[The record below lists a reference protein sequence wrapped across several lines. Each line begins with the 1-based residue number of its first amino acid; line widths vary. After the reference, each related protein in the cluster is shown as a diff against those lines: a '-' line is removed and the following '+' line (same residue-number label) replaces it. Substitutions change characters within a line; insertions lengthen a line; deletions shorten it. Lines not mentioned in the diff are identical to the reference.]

1 MSTRLSISLLF
12 GLILATRATADET
25 APGTAAADTRE
36 RRFIEITP
44 NDQVPTIR
52 AITPID
58 GSNVFFLNHR
68 GQVGVAKFSPGLSQ
82 IGWEFYSE
90 VKLNALPSL
99 ALGPGYSV
107 LSASPYELTQ
117 GFDTD
122 QDVELDFFQ
131 ALVREWTDRD
141 KGVVITA
148 GPVADPHG
156 RVLFALSPHA
166 LKAGDPPKARLM
178 AWVPATGSLVPVTE
192 SELLIDGFALRR
204 DGLLAT
210 RLAMPDYTDGFF
222 LSLTELPPPLPDKPA
237 EAPSPMPFTLPSL
250 IIPAELTKRDRPDQP
265 VFFEEG
271 GRSKLLLVCPVSHH
285 LIEVVPEKVGG
296 LWQGA
301 ILLRALSPKPIYTA
315 AAVESGLLL
324 GGGDEGF
331 VPLQDDPSVHRI
343 TRLDLAADGIA
354 LALSQPVDR
363 YEAVKAENY
372 SVKAIALGGGEKTL
386 AIEPVVESDGRHLV
400 LRCELPG
407 PGSVLRVVC
416 QNLPSEKGGKLLH
429 ASAFYTLHS
438 R

>member
-1 MSTRLSISLLF
+1 MSARLPIYLLV
-12 GLILATRATADET
+12 GLTLATRATAAET
-25 APGTAAADTRE
+25 APGTAAGDNRE

-131 ALVREWTDRD
+131 ALVRDWTDRD

-178 AWVPATGSLVPVTE
+178 AWVPATGSLIPVTE

-222 LSLTELPPPLPDKPA
+222 LSLTELPPPVPDKPA
-237 EAPSPMPFTLPSL
+237 DAPSPMPFTLPSL
-250 IIPAELTKRDRPDQP
+250 IIPAEITKRDRPDQP
-265 VFFEEG
+265 VFFDEE

-285 LIEVVPEKVGG
+285 LIEVVPEKVDG

-354 LALSQPVDR
+354 LAFSQPVDR
-363 YEAVKAENY
+363 YEAVKPENY

-386 AIEPVVESDGRHLV
+386 AIQPVVESDGRHLV

>member
-25 APGTAAADTRE
+25 TPGTPAADTRE

-90 VKLNALPSL
+90 VKLNALPFL

-107 LSASPYELTQ
+107 ISASPYELTQ

-122 QDVELDFFQ
+122 RDVELDFFQ

-141 KGVVITA
+141 KGVVVTA

-156 RVLFALSPHA
+156 RILFALSPHA

-178 AWVPATGSLVPVTE
+178 AWVPATGSLVAVTE

-222 LSLTELPPPLPDKPA
+222 LSLTELPPPVPDNPA

-265 VFFEEG
+265 VFFEEE

-285 LIEVVPEKVGG
+285 LIEIVPEKVGG

-354 LALSQPVDR
+354 LAFSQPVDR
-363 YEAVKAENY
+363 YEAVKPENY
-372 SVKAIALGGGEKTL
+372 SVKAIALRGGEKTL
-386 AIEPVVESDGRHLV
+386 AIQPVVESDGRHLV

-416 QNLPSEKGGKLLH
+416 QNLPSEKGGNLLH